1 MYESQIFNSHQ
12 VEKDSL
18 GDMTVSQIEC
28 KMKIRVVR
36 KANGMTYAYS

>member
-18 GDMTVSQIEC
+18 GDEC